1 MLSDDDS
8 INDIN
13 PFVTREFSLPG
24 GVRQTGN
31 FDDFE
36 EIKKSVNVPF
46 KEEGSVFCNEGLC
59 STQMKPCKMD
69 KVIHPRRNIDCGF
82 TNWEKREITVGVS
95 NRSIPYFQ
103 IFLFIFIISLVLLYV
118 KRR

>member
-1 MLSDDDS
+1 MLSDEDS

-31 FDDFE
+31 FGDFE
-36 EIKKSVNVPF
+36 EIKKSVDVPF
-46 KEEGSVFCNEGLC
+46 KEGSVFCNEGLC

-82 TNWEKREITVGVS
+82 TDEEKREIIIGVS
-95 NRSIPYFQ
+95 NKSIPYFQ
-103 IFLFIFIISLVLLYV
+103 IFLFIFIISLVILYV